1 MNNNNKND
9 LNESKNVKNSSKLN
23 GLQKNLFTSSLLNSL
38 LSKTSKTLN
47 NSFSHKQSIQRP
59 NLRYDM
65 WSRKTKG
72 FHNKKNLEKISKGAH
87 MVVIKRILELK
98 KVEII
103 DTKSE
108 KFIWL
113 DLIMEYAFAA

>member
-1 MNNNNKND
+1 
-9 LNESKNVKNSSKLN
+9 
-23 GLQKNLFTSSLLNSL
+23 
-38 LSKTSKTLN
+38 
-47 NSFSHKQSIQRP
+47 
-59 NLRYDM
+59 
-65 WSRKTKG
+65 
-72 FHNKKNLEKISKGAH
+72 

>member
-1 MNNNNKND
+1 MNKNKVPLLDNVRIERENNNSTSSNLADFFNHSNLNTEPNNVKLCLMNNNNKND

-65 WSRKTKG
+65 
-72 FHNKKNLEKISKGAH
+72 
-87 MVVIKRILELK
+87 
-98 KVEII
+98 
-103 DTKSE
+103 
-108 KFIWL
+108 
-113 DLIMEYAFAA
+113 